1 MKILVTGGA
10 GFIGSNV
17 VDAYVTAGHEVVVLD
32 DLSSG
37 KKENVNPRARFILA
51 DVRSQEARALI
62 EHTAP
67 DVINHHAAQ
76 ISVPASV
83 EDPIKDADINV
94 LGFLNVLEAARRCK
108 VKKVIFIS
116 SGGAIYGEAEEFPTT
131 ENYPPRPLS
140 PYAVTKAVSE
150 QYLAFYKHQYGL
162 DYTVLRYAN
171 VYGPRQIAHGEAGV
185 VAIFM
190 DRLLEKKPCTLY
202 RFPDEGRGMTR
213 DYCYVEDVAR
223 ANVLALEKGSNE
235 AFNIGTAVAT
245 HTLDLFN
252 EIFFAIANALPDT
265 PQTLKTPGFG
275 LARPG
280 DIKQSCLNAQKAEK
294 TLGWAASVNLKEGIA
309 KTLKWRINR

>member
-1 MKILVTGGA
+1 MKILITGGA

-17 VDAYVTAGHEVVVLD
+17 ADAYVLAGHEVVVLD

-37 KKENVNPRARFILA
+37 RQENVNPRAKFIRA
-51 DVRSQEARALI
+51 DVRSLEARAAI
-62 EHTAP
+62 VREAP

-83 EDPIKDADINV
+83 EDPIKDAQINV
-94 LGFLNVLEAARRCK
+94 IGFLNVLEASRACK
-108 VKKVIFIS
+108 VKKIIFIS

-131 ENYPPRPLS
+131 ENYRPRPLS

-150 QYLAFYKHQYGL
+150 QYLAFYNHQYGL

-202 RFPDEGRGMTR
+202 HFPEEPRGMTR
-213 DYCYVEDVAR
+213 DYAFVEDVAR
-223 ANVLALEKGSNE
+223 ANVLALEGGSGG
-235 AFNIGTAVAT
+235 AFNIGTGVAT

-252 EIFFAIANALPDT
+252 AIFLAIADAKPDT
-265 PQTLKTPGFG
+265 PLSLKTPGRG

-280 DIKQSCLNAQKAEK
+280 DIKQSCLDAAKAK
-294 TLGWAASVNLKEGIA
+294 KILGWAPAIGLKEGIA
-309 KTLKWRINR
+309 KTLEWRVNK